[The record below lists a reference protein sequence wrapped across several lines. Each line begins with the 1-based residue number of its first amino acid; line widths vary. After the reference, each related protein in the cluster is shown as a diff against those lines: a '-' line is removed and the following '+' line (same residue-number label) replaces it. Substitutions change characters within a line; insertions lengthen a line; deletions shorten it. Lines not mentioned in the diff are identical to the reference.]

1 MNSRVKDYINQA
13 KKKYETGHAREHAYR
28 PALEKLFEEITE
40 LNVVNDPKRSEYGS
54 PDFVF
59 MKGKTTIAYAE
70 AKDVNI
76 SLDDI
81 EKGEQ
86 MIRYYG
92 YSNLILTNYLEFRFY
107 RNGQKYCESIKLG
120 EIKNGEIELNEDNYV
135 LLGDTVK
142 DFINESREPIKSGI
156 VLAKVMAGKARRI
169 RDNINIFLSSEDNKK
184 NENLLSIYSVIKKLL
199 LDDLNYEK
207 FADMYAQTVVYGLF
221 VARYHDKTPE
231 TFSRQEARDL
241 IPASNPFLRH
251 FFDHITGASFDER
264 IEIIVNELCEEF
276 TNADVNAIIHNYYN
290 VEKDNSKDPI
300 VHFYEDFL
308 KEYNPKERMSLGVFY
323 TPRPVVKFIVNS
335 IDEILIKEFGLNGL
349 ADSSK
354 IEIPIEVQGK
364 KAKELIHRV
373 QALDPATGTG
383 TFLNETILKIK
394 ESFNGQEGRWS
405 KYVKEDLLPRLHG
418 FELMMAPYT
427 IAHLKLSSVLK
438 ESGVDINGE
447 RLGVYL
453 TNSLEKG
460 EEAQKT
466 LFDIGLAKAITEESY
481 EAGIVKNKLPIMVVI
496 GNPPYSGE
504 SMNPP
509 YTDNDVYKFEPGTK
523 IKLQER
529 NSKWINDDYVKF
541 IRLAESLVEKTDE
554 GVVGMITAHGYLDNP
569 TFRGMRYHLMETF
582 DKIYVFD
589 LHGNVNKKE
598 VGKNGE
604 KDENVFDIKT
614 GVSIILGIK
623 KKNKS
628 KKLAEVF
635 RFDIFGLREEKFEFL
650 NKNSFN
656 TIKWEKVKVVEPNY
670 EFVIRDEKLSEEYG
684 RGFSVNELFVEKSV
698 GIVTARDKVFIGNS
712 KGELEKQIKDYF
724 MSKGIDRIFNEEKIK
739 KISYRPFDKR
749 FIYYDVDLIER
760 ARKELMN
767 NLVDKNN
774 IGLIAKRGFSQNDSA
789 PIFVSKKI
797 IESRS
802 WSCSGMEGIESL
814 FPLYIYTDDGLKI
827 SNLNSQIVNEVEAI
841 IKKVKLEDIFNYI
854 YAVLNSSKYY
864 KKYQE
869 LLKIDF
875 PKVPYPKNEKQFFEL
890 AKLGE
895 KLIKVHLLEDPEISN
910 FITKYPITGDD
921 KVEKI
926 EHKNGKVFINKEQ
939 YFDGV
944 SEDVWNFY
952 IGGYQ
957 PAQKWLKDR
966 KGKILSSEELMHY
979 QKIIV
984 SLSKTKE
991 IMQEIDKII

>member
-1 MNSRVKDYINQA
+1 MNLKVKDYIDQI

-28 PALEKLFEEITE
+28 PALEKLFEDITE

-120 EIKNGEIELNEDNYV
+120 EINNGEIEFNEDNYI
-135 LLGDTVK
+135 LLGDTIK

-156 VLAKVMAGKARRI
+156 VLVKVMAGKARRI
-169 RDNINIFLSSEDNKK
+169 RDNINIFLSSEDDKK
-184 NENLLSIYSVIKKLL
+184 NENLLSIYGVIKNLL
-199 LDDLNYEK
+199 LEDLNYEK

-221 VARYHDKTPE
+221 VARYHDKTPN

-276 TNADVNAIIHNYYN
+276 TNADVNAIIHDYYN

-335 IDEILIKEFGLNGL
+335 INEILIKEFGLNGL

-373 QALDPATGTG
+373 QVLDPATGTG
-383 TFLNETILKIK
+383 TFLNEAILKIK
-394 ESFNGQEGRWS
+394 ESFEGQEGRWS

-438 ESGVDINGE
+438 ESGVDIDGE
-447 RLGVYL
+447 RLGIYL

-481 EAGIVKNKLPIMVVI
+481 EAGIVKNKLPIMVVM

-504 SMNPP
+504 SMNPQ
-509 YTDNDVYKFEPGTK
+509 YTDNDVYKVEPGTK
-523 IKLQER
+523 VKLQER

-554 GVVGMITAHGYLDNP
+554 GVIGMITSHGYLDNP

-589 LHGNVNKKE
+589 LHGNANKKE

-635 RFDIFGLREEKFEFL
+635 RFDIFGQRKEKFDFL

-656 TIKWEKVKVVEPNY
+656 TVKWKKVKVVKPNY
-670 EFVIRDEKLSEEYG
+670 EFVIRDEKLMKEYNK
-684 RGFSVNELFVEKSV
+684 GFSINELFIEKSV
-698 GIVTARDKVFIGNS
+698 GIVTAKDKVFIGNS
-712 KGELEKQIKDYF
+712 KEELEKQVKDYF
-724 MSKGIDRIFNEEKIK
+724 TNKEIDKIFNMEKVKI
-739 KISYRPFDKR
+739 ISYRPFDKR
-749 FIYYDVDLIER
+749 FIYYDTDLIER
-760 ARKELMN
+760 ARKNLMKIFEICN
-767 NLVDKNN
+767 IPTLVCTRQVKSGD
-774 IGLIAKRGFSQNDSA
+774 IYSHALISENMVEST
-789 PIFVSKKI
+789 FVSNKTSEIGYVFPLYSYEYNNKIPNLNQKI
-797 IESRS
+797 IE
-802 WSCSGMEGIESL
+802 E
-814 FPLYIYTDDGLKI
+814 
-827 SNLNSQIVNEVEAI
+827 I
-841 IKKVKLEDIFNYI
+841 IKKIEMEISPEDIFNYI
-854 YAVLNSSKYY
+854 YAVLYSPSYREKY
-864 KKYQE
+864 KE
-869 LLKIDF
+869 FLKIDF
-875 PKVPYPKNEKQFFEL
+875 PKVPYPKNDKQFIEL

-895 KLIKVHLLEDPEISN
+895 KSIKIHLLEDPGISN
-910 FITKYPITGDD
+910 FITKYPIAGDD

-926 EHKNGKVFINKEQ
+926 EYKDGKVFINKEQ
-939 YFDGV
+939 YFEGV
-944 SEDVWNFY
+944 GEEIWNFY

-966 KGKILSSEELMHY
+966 KNKILSSEELVHY

-984 SLSKTKE
+984 SLAKTIELMK
-991 IMQEIDKII
+991 QIDKIV

>member
-1 MNSRVKDYINQA
+1 MNLRVKDYINQV

-76 SLDDI
+76 PLDDI

-107 RNGQKYCESIKLG
+107 RNGQKYCELIKLG
-120 EIKNGEIELNEDNYV
+120 EIKNGEIEFNEDNYV
-135 LLGDTVK
+135 LLGDTIK
-142 DFINESREPIKSGI
+142 DFINESREPIKSGT

-169 RDNINIFLSSEDNKK
+169 RDNINIFLSSEDTKK
-184 NENLLSIYSVIKKLL
+184 NENLLSIYGVIKKLL

-276 TNADVNAIIHNYYN
+276 TNADVDAIIHNYYN

-323 TPRPVVKFIVNS
+323 TPRPVVEFIINS
-335 IDEILIKEFGLNGL
+335 INEILIKEFGLNGL

-364 KAKELIHRV
+364 KAKELIYRV
-373 QALDPATGTG
+373 QVLDPATGTG
-383 TFLNETILKIK
+383 TFLNEAILKIK

-438 ESGVDINGE
+438 ESGVDVDGE

-481 EAGIVKNKLPIMVVI
+481 EAGIVKNKLPIMVVM

-504 SMNPP
+504 SMNPQ

-589 LHGNVNKKE
+589 LHGNANKKE

-628 KKLAEVF
+628 KKLAEVY
-635 RFDIFGLREEKFEFL
+635 RFDIFGLREEKFDYL

-656 TIKWEKVKVVEPNY
+656 TIKWEKVKVAEPNY
-670 EFVIRDEKLSEEYG
+670 EFVIRDERLMNEYNK
-684 RGFSVNELFVEKSV
+684 GFSVNELFIEKSV
-698 GIVTARDKVFIGNS
+698 GIVTAKDKVFIGNS
-712 KGELEKQIKDYF
+712 KGELEKQVKDYF
-724 MSKGIDRIFNEEKIK
+724 MSKDIDIIFDEAKIK

-749 FIYYDVDLIER
+749 FIYYDTDLIER

-767 NLVDKNN
+767 NLIDKDN

-827 SNLNSQIVNEVEAI
+827 SNLNSQIVKKIENV
-841 IKKVKLEDIFNYI
+841 IKKVGSEDIFNYI

-869 LLKIDF
+869 LLKIGF
-875 PKVPYPKNEKQFFEL
+875 PRVPYPKNDKQFFEL
-890 AKLGE
+890 VKLGE
-895 KLIKVHLLEDPEISN
+895 KLIKVHLLEDSDILK
-910 FITKYPITGDD
+910 FITKYPIGGDD

-926 EHKNGKVFINKEQ
+926 EYKDNKVFINKEQ

-944 SEDVWNFY
+944 EEAVWNFY

-966 KGKILSSEELMHY
+966 RGKILSSEELMHY

-984 SLSKTKE
+984 SLVKTIELMK
-991 IMQEIDKII
+991 QIDKNI

>member
-1 MNSRVKDYINQA
+1 
-13 KKKYETGHAREHAYR
+13 
-28 PALEKLFEEITE
+28 
-40 LNVVNDPKRSEYGS
+40 
-54 PDFVF
+54 
-59 MKGKTTIAYAE
+59 
-70 AKDVNI
+70 
-76 SLDDI
+76 
-81 EKGEQ
+81 
-86 MIRYYG
+86 
-92 YSNLILTNYLEFRFY
+92 
-107 RNGQKYCESIKLG
+107 
-120 EIKNGEIELNEDNYV
+120 
-135 LLGDTVK
+135 
-142 DFINESREPIKSGI
+142 
-156 VLAKVMAGKARRI
+156 
-169 RDNINIFLSSEDNKK
+169 
-184 NENLLSIYSVIKKLL
+184 LLSIYGVIKNLL
-199 LDDLNYEK
+199 LEDLNYEK

-276 TNADVNAIIHNYYN
+276 TNADVNAIIHDYYN

-323 TPRPVVKFIVNS
+323 TPRPVVKFILNS
-335 IDEILIKEFGLNGL
+335 INEILIKEFGLNGL

-373 QALDPATGTG
+373 QVLDPATGTG
-383 TFLNETILKIK
+383 TFLNEAILKIK
-394 ESFNGQEGRWS
+394 ESFEGQEGRWS

-438 ESGVDINGE
+438 ESGVDIDGE
-447 RLGVYL
+447 RLGIYL

-481 EAGIVKNKLPIMVVI
+481 EAGIVKNKLPIMVVM

-504 SMNPP
+504 SMNPQ
-509 YTDNDVYKFEPGTK
+509 YTDNDVYKVEPGTK
-523 IKLQER
+523 VKLQER

-554 GVVGMITAHGYLDNP
+554 GVIGMITSHGYLDNP

-589 LHGNVNKKE
+589 LHGNANKKE

-635 RFDIFGLREEKFEFL
+635 RFDIFGQRKEKFDFL

-656 TIKWEKVKVVEPNY
+656 TVKWKKVKVVKPNY
-670 EFVIRDEKLSEEYG
+670 EFVIRDEKLMKEYNK
-684 RGFSVNELFVEKSV
+684 GFSINELFIEKSV
-698 GIVTARDKVFIGNS
+698 GIVTAKDKVFIGNS
-712 KGELEKQIKDYF
+712 KEELEKQVKDYF
-724 MSKGIDRIFNEEKIK
+724 TNKEIDKIFNMEKVK

-749 FIYYDVDLIER
+749 FIYYDTDLIER
-760 ARKELMN
+760 ARKNLMKIFEICN
-767 NLVDKNN
+767 IPTLVCTRQVKSGD
-774 IGLIAKRGFSQNDSA
+774 IYSHALISENMVEST
-789 PIFVSKKI
+789 FVSNKTSEIGYVFPLYSYEYNNKIPNLNQKI
-797 IESRS
+797 IE
-802 WSCSGMEGIESL
+802 E
-814 FPLYIYTDDGLKI
+814 
-827 SNLNSQIVNEVEAI
+827 I
-841 IKKVKLEDIFNYI
+841 IKKIEMEISPEDIFNYI
-854 YAVLNSSKYY
+854 YAVLYSPSYREKY
-864 KKYQE
+864 KE
-869 LLKIDF
+869 FLKIDF
-875 PKVPYPKNEKQFFEL
+875 PKVPYPKNDKQFIEL

-895 KLIKVHLLEDPEISN
+895 KSIKIHLLEDLEISN
-910 FITKYPITGDD
+910 FITKYPIAGDD
-921 KVEKI
+921 KVGKVEYKD
-926 EHKNGKVFINKEQ
+926 GKVFINSKQ
-939 YFDGV
+939 YFEGV
-944 SEDVWNFY
+944 LEDVWNFY

-966 KGKILSSEELMHY
+966 KNKILSSEELVHY

-984 SLSKTKE
+984 SLAKTIEVMK
-991 IMQEIDKII
+991 QIDKII

>member
-1 MNSRVKDYINQA
+1 MNLKVKDYIDQI

-28 PALEKLFEEITE
+28 PALEKLFEDITE

-86 MIRYYG
+86 MVRYYG

-120 EIKNGEIELNEDNYV
+120 EINNGEIEFNEDNYI
-135 LLGDTVK
+135 LLGDTIK

-169 RDNINIFLSSEDNKK
+169 RDNINIFLSSEDDKK
-184 NENLLSIYSVIKKLL
+184 NENLLSIYGVIKKLL

-221 VARYHDKTPE
+221 VARYHDKSPE
-231 TFSRQEARDL
+231 NFSRQEARDL

-276 TNADVNAIIHNYYN
+276 TNADVNAIIHDYYN

-335 IDEILIKEFGLNGL
+335 INEILIKEFGLNGL
-349 ADSSK
+349 VDSSK

-373 QALDPATGTG
+373 QVLDPATGTG

-394 ESFNGQEGRWS
+394 ESFDGQEGRWS

-438 ESGVDINGE
+438 ESGVDIDGE

-466 LFDIGLAKAITEESY
+466 LFEIGLAKAITEESY
-481 EAGIVKNKLPIMVVI
+481 EAGIIKNKLPIMVVM

-504 SMNPP
+504 SMNPQ
-509 YTDNDVYKFEPGTK
+509 YTDNDVYKVEPGTK
-523 IKLQER
+523 VKLQER

-554 GVVGMITAHGYLDNP
+554 GVIGMITSHGYLDNP

-589 LHGNVNKKE
+589 LHGNANKKE
-598 VGKNGE
+598 TGKNGE

-623 KKNKS
+623 KKGKS

-635 RFDIFGLREEKFEFL
+635 RFDIFGLRKEKFGYL
-650 NKNSFN
+650 NKNSFD
-656 TIKWEKVKVVEPNY
+656 TIQWEKVNVVEPNY
-670 EFVIRDEKLSEEYG
+670 EFVIRDEKLREEYSK
-684 RGFSVNELFVEKSV
+684 GFSINELFIEKSV
-698 GIVTARDKVFIGNS
+698 GIVTAKDKIFINDS
-712 KGELEKQIKDYF
+712 KSDLEKKIKEYF
-724 MSKGIDRIFNEEKIK
+724 INKEINKIFDIEKIK

-749 FIYYDVDLIER
+749 FVYYDVDLIER
-760 ARKELMN
+760 ARQGLMKIFNVCNVLTLVSTRQVKSGELYHHV
-767 NLVDKNN
+767 LVSENMVE
-774 IGLIAKRGFSQNDSA
+774 ST
-789 PIFVSKKI
+789 FVSNKTSEI
-797 IESRS
+797 
-802 WSCSGMEGIESL
+802 GYV
-814 FPLYIYTDDGLKI
+814 FPLYYYEYDNKI
-827 SNLNSQIVNEVEAI
+827 SNLNQKIIEEI
-841 IKKVKLEDIFNYI
+841 IKNIEMEISPEDIFNYI
-854 YAVLNSSKYY
+854 YAVLYSPSYREKYG
-864 KKYQE
+864 E
-869 LLKIDF
+869 FLKIDF
-875 PKVPYPKNEKQFFEL
+875 PKVPYPKNDKYFFEL

-895 KLIKVHLLEDPEISN
+895 KLIKIHLLEDPEISN
-910 FITKYPITGDD
+910 FITKYPIAGDD
-921 KVEKI
+921 KVGKVEYKDS
-926 EHKNGKVFINKEQ
+926 KVFINKEQ

-944 SEDVWNFY
+944 SDGIWNFY

-966 KGKILSSEELMHY
+966 KNKILSSEELVHY

-984 SLSKTKE
+984 SLTKTIELMK
-991 IMQEIDKII
+991 QIDKIV

>member
-1 MNSRVKDYINQA
+1 
-13 KKKYETGHAREHAYR
+13 
-28 PALEKLFEEITE
+28 
-40 LNVVNDPKRSEYGS
+40 
-54 PDFVF
+54 
-59 MKGKTTIAYAE
+59 
-70 AKDVNI
+70 
-76 SLDDI
+76 
-81 EKGEQ
+81 
-86 MIRYYG
+86 
-92 YSNLILTNYLEFRFY
+92 
-107 RNGQKYCESIKLG
+107 
-120 EIKNGEIELNEDNYV
+120 
-135 LLGDTVK
+135 
-142 DFINESREPIKSGI
+142 
-156 VLAKVMAGKARRI
+156 
-169 RDNINIFLSSEDNKK
+169 
-184 NENLLSIYSVIKKLL
+184 
-199 LDDLNYEK
+199 
-207 FADMYAQTVVYGLF
+207 
-221 VARYHDKTPE
+221 
-231 TFSRQEARDL
+231 
-241 IPASNPFLRH
+241 
-251 FFDHITGASFDER
+251 
-264 IEIIVNELCEEF
+264 
-276 TNADVNAIIHNYYN
+276 
-290 VEKDNSKDPI
+290 
-300 VHFYEDFL
+300 
-308 KEYNPKERMSLGVFY
+308 
-323 TPRPVVKFIVNS
+323 FIVNS
-335 IDEILIKEFGLNGL
+335 INEILIKEFGLNGL

-373 QALDPATGTG
+373 QVLDPATGTG
-383 TFLNETILKIK
+383 TFLNEAILKIK

-438 ESGVDINGE
+438 ESGVDVDGE

-481 EAGIVKNKLPIMVVI
+481 EAGIVKNKLPIMVVM

-504 SMNPP
+504 SMNPQ

-589 LHGNVNKKE
+589 LHGNANKKE

-628 KKLAEVF
+628 KKLAEVY
-635 RFDIFGLREEKFEFL
+635 RFDIFGLREEKFDYL

-656 TIKWEKVKVVEPNY
+656 TIKWEKVKVAEPNY
-670 EFVIRDEKLSEEYG
+670 EFVIRDERLMNEYNK
-684 RGFSVNELFVEKSV
+684 GFSVNELFIEKSV
-698 GIVTARDKVFIGNS
+698 GIVTAKDKVFIGNS
-712 KGELEKQIKDYF
+712 KGELEKQVKDYF
-724 MSKGIDRIFNEEKIK
+724 MSKDIDIIFDEAKIK

-749 FIYYDVDLIER
+749 FIYYDTDLIER

-767 NLVDKNN
+767 NLIDKDN

-827 SNLNSQIVNEVEAI
+827 SNLNSQIVKKIENV
-841 IKKVKLEDIFNYI
+841 IKKVGSEDIFNYI

-869 LLKIDF
+869 LLKIGF
-875 PKVPYPKNEKQFFEL
+875 PRVPYPKNDKQFFEL
-890 AKLGE
+890 VKLGE
-895 KLIKVHLLEDPEISN
+895 KLIKVHLLEDSDILK
-910 FITKYPITGDD
+910 FITKYPIGGDD

-926 EHKNGKVFINKEQ
+926 EYKDNKVFINKEQ

-944 SEDVWNFY
+944 EEAVWNFY

-966 KGKILSSEELMHY
+966 RGKILSSEELMHY

-984 SLSKTKE
+984 SLVKTIELMK
-991 IMQEIDKII
+991 QIDKNI